1 MPEEQSDYDRAVEEM
16 REFEERDELP
26 SDLSEWPSGK
36 AKYIT
41 IGQDS
46 DAGYGEDVT
55 SKLGPAEVEHHGDG
69 TVTVAGEQA
78 DASEYKSEPI
88 SSGMVEQIEQ
98 SKERY
103 REILREH
110 PDLQEDG
117 ERPSGGP
124 GDPEDVRADDLR

>member
-1 MPEEQSDYDRAVEEM
+1 MGEERSDYDQAVDEM

-46 DAGYGEDVT
+46 DAGYGDDVT
-55 SKLGPAEVEHHGDG
+55 AKLGPAEVEHHGDG
-69 TVTVAGEQA
+69 SVTVAGEEA
-78 DASEYKSEPI
+78 DASEYKSEPV

-103 REILREH
+103 REILQDH
-110 PDLQEDG
+110 PELQNKE
-117 ERPSGGP
+117 EK
-124 GDPEDVRADDLR
+124 EA